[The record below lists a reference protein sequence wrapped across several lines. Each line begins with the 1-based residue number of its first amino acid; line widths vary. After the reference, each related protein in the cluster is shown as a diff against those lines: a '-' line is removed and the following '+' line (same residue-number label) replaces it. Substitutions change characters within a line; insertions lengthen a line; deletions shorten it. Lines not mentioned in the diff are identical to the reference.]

1 MSSAQNCLKLKNIT
15 FCKWLN
21 NYEGV
26 VKKCLLICIIY
37 IIIVIS
43 F

>member
-1 MSSAQNCLKLKNIT
+1 MIRASGDDNFSKQEWMSSAQNCLKLKNIA

-26 VKKCLLICIIY
+26 D
-37 IIIVIS
+37 
-43 F
+43 